1 MKLRFHFSFLFSSL
15 LLFLFFVYSRN
26 IRVFLPNRG
35 RKLSFKFLSVEVE
48 RVLLSIIRAC
58 EGGGGG
64 GRI

>member
-1 MKLRFHFSFLFSSL
+1 MFLS
-15 LLFLFFVYSRN
+15 
-26 IRVFLPNRG
+26 NRG

-64 GRI
+64 EDEYKNERI